1 MCDPRVQVQLTYIAA
16 ISLNLQIICKG
27 EEVNIGLRQNLE
39 VARSPCEAGDE
50 LDGLGSGIP
59 ELEEGR

>member
-1 MCDPRVQVQLTYIAA
+1 MQLTYIAA

-39 VARSPCEAGDE
+39 VASSPCEAGDE